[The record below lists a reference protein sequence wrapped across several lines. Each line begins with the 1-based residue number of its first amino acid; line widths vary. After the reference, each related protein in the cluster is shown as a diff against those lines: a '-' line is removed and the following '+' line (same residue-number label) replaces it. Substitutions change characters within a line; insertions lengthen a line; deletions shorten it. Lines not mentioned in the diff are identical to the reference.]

1 MTAAPVGPPF
11 SELGLPVELVQ
22 ALRRGGLHT
31 AFPIQAATIPDVLAG
46 RDVLGRAATG
56 SGKTLAFGLPMLVR
70 LRRGASAPKRPR
82 AVILAPTRELA
93 VQIERVL
100 DEPALSLGLRTAAV
114 VGGMPIKRQ
123 IDRLARGVDLLIA
136 TPGRL
141 TDLIAQGAVGMDAV
155 TIVAIDEADH
165 MAQLGFID
173 QVREI
178 LDRLPGDCRHLL
190 FSATLDGAVDA
201 LVTDYLTDPVRHEIG
216 AGAAPAPDGS
226 STGPTGSATLEHTVP
241 AQQGKEGA
249 VSGAEQQDPARP
261 LPDAD
266 GTTGAAGTET
276 APRTVGHHLLRMRP
290 ADKRPVLAQIAARA
304 GRTLVFA
311 RTQYGADKLARRLRE
326 SGTGAVVLHGGLTQ
340 NQRNRTLAAFTDGT
354 APVLVATDVAARGI
368 HVDGITLVV
377 HADPA
382 ADAKDY
388 LHRSG
393 RTGRAGA
400 PGTVVTLI
408 TDAGEAA
415 QVVLRN
421 AGVAYREA
429 RIRPDDA
436 LLREVTGARAPS
448 GLPVTDPAAADTPPK
463 SSDTPGRARRNTGIR
478 GRPTRRSKR

>member
-1 MTAAPVGPPF
+1 
-11 SELGLPVELVQ
+11 
-22 ALRRGGLHT
+22 
-31 AFPIQAATIPDVLAG
+31 
-46 RDVLGRAATG
+46 
-56 SGKTLAFGLPMLVR
+56 
-70 LRRGASAPKRPR
+70 
-82 AVILAPTRELA
+82 
-93 VQIERVL
+93 
-100 DEPALSLGLRTAAV
+100 
-114 VGGMPIKRQ
+114 
-123 IDRLARGVDLLIA
+123 
-136 TPGRL
+136 
-141 TDLIAQGAVGMDAV
+141 
-155 TIVAIDEADH
+155 
-165 MAQLGFID
+165 
-173 QVREI
+173 
-178 LDRLPGDCRHLL
+178 
-190 FSATLDGAVDA
+190 
-201 LVTDYLTDPVRHEIG
+201 
-216 AGAAPAPDGS
+216 
-226 STGPTGSATLEHTVP
+226 
-241 AQQGKEGA
+241 
-249 VSGAEQQDPARP
+249 
-261 LPDAD
+261 
-266 GTTGAAGTET
+266 
-276 APRTVGHHLLRMRP
+276 MRP

-311 RTQYGADKLARRLRE
+311 RTQYGVDKLARRLRE